1 MRKGVL
7 SDQAVK
13 ERYPEYFPLNLG
25 GQEFLNGINLDKH
38 IFTGIKISKGIRHKN
53 VSRFPINDLHNFAA
67 FGAPSRK
74 EKAEFDAVMN
84 YRNVIGSSNVPPN
97 LETAF
102 GDRMTSAYTPTLPKR
117 INDDTVTG
125 STMPVKREQ
134 NESGYISDRMK
145 STFSRLSEDNP
156 DALNDAIA
164 PGGFNPVA
172 GKLSDDFVLSK
183 LNHIYRDSPEEL
195 IAIERAYHSS
205 GKESTFNVLN

>member
-84 YRNVIGSSNVPPN
+84 YRNVIGSSNVPQN

-102 GDRMTSAYTPTLPKR
+102 SDRMTSAYTPTLPKR

-125 STMPVKREQ
+125 STMAVKREQ

-145 STFSRLSEDNP
+145 STLSRLSENNP

-172 GKLSDDFVLSK
+172 GKLTDDFVLSK
-183 LNHIYRDSPEEL
+183 LNEVYRDSPEEL

-205 GKESTFNVLN
+205 GKESILN